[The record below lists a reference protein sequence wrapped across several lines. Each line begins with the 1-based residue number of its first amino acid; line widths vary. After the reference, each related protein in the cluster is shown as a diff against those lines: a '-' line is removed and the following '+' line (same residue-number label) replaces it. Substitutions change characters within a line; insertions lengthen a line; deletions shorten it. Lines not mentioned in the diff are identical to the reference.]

1 MKDNV
6 LFAPKVPLCRYAALF
21 DGRPMFDAIRV
32 AFMRV
37 ADPTMTLNTFTDSL
51 KKLVDQARRVIFG
64 APCVLACMLSLQQ
77 RAPRQVVLYFSG
89 NLRGCAERKTFVG
102 SSLHLVIL
110 SLCSASGAVR
120 AEDIGWMLFVLIF
133 SRFDTVE
140 LVDLT
145 PSRLLPKFFISW
157 VHVEVGR

>member
-1 MKDNV
+1 MLIV
-6 LFAPKVPLCRYAALF
+6 
-21 DGRPMFDAIRV
+21 RV
-32 AFMRV
+32 
-37 ADPTMTLNTFTDSL
+37 S
-51 KKLVDQARRVIFG
+51 
-64 APCVLACMLSLQQ
+64 
-77 RAPRQVVLYFSG
+77 

-102 SSLHLVIL
+102 SSVHLVIL

-120 AEDIGWMLFVLIF
+120 AEDIGWMLCVLIF
-133 SRFDTVE
+133 SRFYTVE